1 MSPNKYKD
9 LPPKNNQKLYIWHL
23 INSIIIMYYF
33 PFSSKELKCVIEGK
47 S

>member
-9 LPPKNNQKLYIWHL
+9 LSSKNNQKLYIWRL